1 MKQHAKLNQK
11 QETVTEQQ
19 TESKTA
25 REFSNSDELLRFD
38 AEQTSVPP
46 EITQRLQKS
55 TTQISPPTSRSWW
68 KNIFGR

>member
-1 MKQHAKLNQK
+1 MKQHTKLNQK
-11 QETVTEQQ
+11 QETIAEQQ

-38 AEQTSVPP
+38 AAQTSVPP
-46 EITQRLQKS
+46 EITQRLQRS
-55 TTQISPPTSRSWW
+55 TAQISLPTSRSWW